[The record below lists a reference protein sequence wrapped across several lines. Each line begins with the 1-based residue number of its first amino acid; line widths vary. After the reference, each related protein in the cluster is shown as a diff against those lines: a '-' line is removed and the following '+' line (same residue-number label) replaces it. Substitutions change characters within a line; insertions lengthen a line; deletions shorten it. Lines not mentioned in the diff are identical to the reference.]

1 MIVSAIKVIK
11 NLCQQS
17 RKKTTKKSIM
27 LTENK
32 ETRETLRKIVEEFH
46 ETLVE
51 TKTTKLAKARYSERL
66 MRIAGW
72 KSIYL

>member
-1 MIVSAIKVIK
+1 
-11 NLCQQS
+11 
-17 RKKTTKKSIM
+17 M

-51 TKTTKLAKARYSERL
+51 TKTTKLAKARHSERL